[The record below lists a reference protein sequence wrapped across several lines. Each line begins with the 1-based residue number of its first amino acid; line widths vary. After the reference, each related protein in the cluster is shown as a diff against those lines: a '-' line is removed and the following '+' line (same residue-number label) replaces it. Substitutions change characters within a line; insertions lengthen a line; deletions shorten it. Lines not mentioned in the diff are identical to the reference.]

1 MEDENIKPSNKN
13 YLFVTI
19 FLLLLI
25 AAGAFFV
32 NKIPSTPAGLNQLSQ
47 SDLSGDNINSTESAK
62 TLGLETSPTPTASA
76 SAKTKMDE
84 KLEIKDLTVGT
95 GAEAVAGKKVTVNYV
110 GTLTNGT
117 KFDSSYDRNEPFT
130 FNLGAGD
137 VIKGWDQ
144 GVAGMK
150 VGGKRK
156 LTIPPSLGYG
166 SQDLGTIPPNST
178 LIFEVELLK
187 VE

>member
-1 MEDENIKPSNKN
+1 MANKK
-13 YLFVTI
+13 YLAVAVIFFVV
-19 FLLLLI
+19 
-25 AAGAFFV
+25 ASGAYFV
-32 NKIPSTPAGLNQLSQ
+32 NKIPLPQIADNQPSQ
-47 SDLSGDNINSTESAK
+47 KEQSSDNIDSGSNK
-62 TLGLETSPTPTASA
+62 TLGLETSEIQYASP
-76 SAKTKMDE
+76 SGNTKMEDKLVIQDE
-84 KLEIKDLTVGT
+84 VVGT
-95 GAEAVAGKKVTVNYV
+95 GTEATSGKAVTVNYV

-117 KFDSSYDRNEPFT
+117 KFDSSYDRNKPFT
-130 FNLGAGD
+130 FNLGAGE
-137 VIKGWDQ
+137 VIAGWDQ

-166 SQDLGTIPPNST
+166 SADMGVIPPNST

>member
-1 MEDENIKPSNKN
+1 MSRK
-13 YLFVTI
+13 YLFVTLFLAALVIVGGILI
-19 FLLLLI
+19 F
-25 AAGAFFV
+25 
-32 NKIPSTPAGLNQLSQ
+32 KIPGPQNNQLSQ
-47 SDLSGDNINSTESAK
+47 DSLTSASIDSTGTN
-62 TLGLETSPTPTASA
+62 TLGAETSPTPEASV
-76 SAKTKMDE
+76 SANQKMNDKLIIQDE
-84 KLEIKDLTVGT
+84 TVGT
-95 GAEAVAGKKVTVNYV
+95 GVEAVIGKIVTVNYV

-117 KFDSSYDRNEPFT
+117 KFDSSYDRGTPFT
-130 FNLGAGD
+130 FNLGAGG
-137 VIKGWDQ
+137 VIVGWNQ

-166 SQDLGTIPPNST
+166 SSDQGPIPANST